1 MLSPGRPVG
10 PHRIARATAIL
21 GSVLALAACSTG
33 EVASRAAD
41 ARSSAAAVADVARSV
56 HYREACLAT
65 RSELATLGSLARRL
79 ADDPSLGVRLAP
91 QVTAAAKRLTD
102 KIVGSSAEWRTVLDA
117 TSGLAEAARDAN
129 GATVRLTAS
138 QVVLA
143 VRVAQAGCA
152 VATR

>member
-10 PHRIARATAIL
+10 PHRIVRATAVL
-21 GSVLALAACSTG
+21 GSLLALAACSTG

-41 ARSSAAAVADVARSV
+41 VRSSAAAVADVARSV
-56 HYREACLAT
+56 HYKEACLAT
-65 RSELATLGSLARRL
+65 RTELATLGSLARRL
-79 ADDPSLGVRLAP
+79 ADDPSLSVRLAP
-91 QVTAAAKRLTD
+91 QVTAAAKRLTA
-102 KIVGSSAEWRTVLDA
+102 KVAGSSGEWRTVLDA
-117 TSGLAEAARDAN
+117 ASGLAEAAHDAN
-129 GATVRLTAS
+129 AASVKLTAS

>member
-1 MLSPGRPVG
+1 MLSSGRSVG
-10 PHRIARATAIL
+10 PHRIARATAVL
-21 GSVLALAACSTG
+21 GSLLILAACSTG

-56 HYREACLAT
+56 RYKEACLAT

-91 QVTAAAKRLTD
+91 QVTAAAEQLTA
-102 KIVGSSAEWRTVLDA
+102 KIADSSAEWRTVLDA
-117 TSGLAEAARDAN
+117 ASTLAEAAHDAN
-129 GATVRLTAS
+129 AASVRLTAS